1 MTFEELATA
10 LDAFHNGAMTSA
22 RSTEDSQVI
31 SMAASIVSGVNAIAH
46 AMREQHTQRI
56 ATLTDVALAIGEIY
70 PASTT
75 RHKLDL
81 ARHLLEN
88 FNITRR

>member
-10 LDAFHNGAMTSA
+10 LDAFHNGAIAHSTSTGDRTTILVA
-22 RSTEDSQVI
+22 S
-31 SMAASIVSGVNAIAH
+31 SIVSGVNAIAH

-56 ATLTDVALAIGEIY
+56 ATLSDVAVAIGEIY